1 MTKSNLLAEVIEFKP
16 PEFKAGDI
24 ARAKEDYGCFIT
36 KGRYY
41 LIDEQYWISGKQV
54 VAITNN
60 EGHISLVRANKFIR
74 IDPQH
79 APEGFKE
86 HVQI

>member
-24 ARAKEDYGCFIT
+24 ARAKVNDGIFLT

-41 LIDEQYWISGKQV
+41 LVDEQYWISGKQV

-60 EGHISLVRANKFIR
+60 EGHISLARACHFIR

-79 APEGFKE
+79 APEGFMDHE
-86 HVQI
+86 RH